1 MMEREKKLITDEHAV
16 ARILGLPLE
25 RIECLKAE
33 FEMPVA
39 EPAFSAWFVK
49 HADIILNELKRQDEL
64 RIAVANRR
72 REDAL
77 AKTGKT
83 VGTLTGVSV
92 PASYDS

>member
-1 MMEREKKLITDEHAV
+1 MERETKTITDEQAV

-39 EPAFSAWFVK
+39 EPAFSSWFVK

-64 RIAVANRR
+64 RIAEVTRR
-72 REDAL
+72 REEAL
-77 AKTGKT
+77 AKNGKT
-83 VGTLTGVSV
+83 VQTLSDVSV